1 MRNLVVGATV
11 LMLLATSPGAYA
23 ASAFETLKTDVH
35 EVLAVLRDPNLKAPS
50 AKKLRE
56 EKILAV
62 VEPMFDEL
70 ELSRRSLARNWEK
83 FTSDQ
88 QGEFVM
94 LFRKVLENAYLDKIL
109 AYTDEK
115 VLFDKEI
122 TLSPDRAEVETRIV
136 TASKEIPITYR
147 LILKNG
153 RWKVYDVVIEGVSLV
168 QNYRS
173 QFNELLVRNSPEEV
187 LGMLRKKVEGTEQGV
202 GKPS

>member
-173 QFNELLVRNSPEEV
+173 QFNELLVRNSPGQ
-187 LGMLRKKVEGTEQGV
+187 LLAILQKKVEE
-202 GKPS
+202 K

>member
-1 MRNLVVGATV
+1 MRNVFVGATV
-11 LMLLATSPGAYA
+11 LMLLAMSPGAHA
-23 ASAFETLKTDVH
+23 ASALETLKTDVH
-35 EVLAVLRDPNLKAPS
+35 EVLAVLRDPNLKALS
-50 AKKLRE
+50 ARKLRE
-56 EKILAV
+56 EKVLAV

-83 FTSDQ
+83 FSSDQ
-88 QGEFVM
+88 QGEFVV

-109 AYTDEK
+109 AYTDEQ
-115 VLFDKEI
+115 VAFDKEI

-173 QFNELLVRNSPEEV
+173 QFNELLVKNSPGQV
-187 LGMLRKKVEGTEQGV
+187 LAILQKKVEE
-202 GKPS
+202 K